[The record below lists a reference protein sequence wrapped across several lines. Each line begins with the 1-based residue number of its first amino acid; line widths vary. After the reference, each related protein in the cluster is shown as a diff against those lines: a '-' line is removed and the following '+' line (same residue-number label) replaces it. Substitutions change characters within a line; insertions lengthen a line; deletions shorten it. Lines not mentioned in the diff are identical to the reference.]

1 MNTCIYDKSDKGR
14 EEIATRKHHLPARLR
29 MLLVLIDG
37 RHTRESLLA
46 KLAVVGLCA
55 ADIDELLTQ
64 QYITLLGGGPAADDA
79 PEQDSA
85 APRLPASARARML
98 ARTRDLA
105 ARRRESAQAGAS
117 AE

>member
-14 EEIATRKHHLPARLR
+14 EEIATRRHHLPARLR
-29 MLLVLIDG
+29 MLLVQIDG
-37 RHTRESLLA
+37 RHTRAALLA
-46 KLAVVGLCA
+46 KLAAVGLGE
-55 ADIDELLTQ
+55 ADIEQLLAQ
-64 QYITLLGGGPAADDA
+64 QFIVLVAGGPAADEA
-79 PEQDSA
+79 AEQESA
-85 APRLPASARARML
+85 APRVPASARARML

>member
-37 RHTRESLLA
+37 RHTRASLLA
-46 KLAVVGLCA
+46 KLAVVGLGD
-55 ADIDELLTQ
+55 ADIDELLAQ
-64 QYITLLGGGPAADDA
+64 QHITLVGGGPAADDA
-79 PEQDSA
+79 PELASA

-98 ARTRDLA
+98 ARTRELA
-105 ARRRESAQAGAS
+105 ERRRESAQAGAS